1 MTRYRVR
8 YVSYANEQ
16 LSRLPRSLR
25 TAFDARVEDLQD
37 DPYVAGDY
45 NEDIG
50 SYSITFG
57 KPGIILYVVSDEIAT
72 VTIVCV
78 KLGQLLT
85 LSVPER

>member
-1 MTRYRVR
+1 MGRYRVR
-8 YVSYANEQ
+8 YVSYSNEQ

-25 TAFDARVEDLQD
+25 TAFDARVLQD

-50 SYSITFG
+50 SYSTTFG